1 MLVKTYFERLYP
13 HIRTELYYPSR
24 KNSGIFVMRC
34 FCAAGSNH
42 FPFTKGKRYT
52 SGDVPLPRKLY
63 DGSRTMTPD
72 IKASFHSF
80 DEYGLTAFYKE
91 NIETAKM
98 RDVMVAF
105 GIPPTS
111 KMNEDCLCRALA
123 IQFRAFIESDTD
135 EADDIA
141 AMEYQELLAD
151 PKEET
156 TETYHSASVLYPGDQ
171 IYFKSKFRP
180 TYQVNIYEKFQHT
193 WEFENTGTQ
202 VWRGRRLYFLNHD
215 AVRPRAD
222 ANYIDI
228 PDTPPHKGVKI
239 TVSMDA
245 RGFEG
250 KSECKW
256 IMVDNDDNDCFP
268 NSNTFTFF
276 VSAKFEYQK

>member
-1 MLVKTYFERLYP
+1 
-13 HIRTELYYPSR
+13 
-24 KNSGIFVMRC
+24 
-34 FCAAGSNH
+34 
-42 FPFTKGKRYT
+42 
-52 SGDVPLPRKLY
+52 
-63 DGSRTMTPD
+63 MTVD
-72 IKASFHSF
+72 IKSSFHPF
-80 DEYGLTAFYKE
+80 NEDGLAAFYKE
-91 NIETAKM
+91 NIETEKM
-98 RDVMVAF
+98 RDVMIAF

-111 KMNEDCLCRALA
+111 EMNEDCLCRALA

-141 AMEYQELLAD
+141 AMEYQKLLAE

-156 TETYHSASVLYPGDQ
+156 AEAYHPASVLYPGDQ

-256 IMVDNDDNDCFP
+256 IMVDSDDNDCFP
-268 NSNTFTFF
+268 NSNTFTFL